1 MIVSLISFLESMI
14 FAFLTH
20 HHNGRTFPW
29 NQKIFQLPVLCPK
42 DQISRIQHLPKIVF
56 VTDKFNFIIYLLG
69 VVRVVYHCFFFP
81 AVGILKIKISSRSSP
96 FRNIIFRVGAP
107 RFRIHMIYFLNNS
120 LYHFSI
126 HQMFYDVYIG
136 VLRAIQNCFVATRRR
151 TMWWV
156 CGRVG
161 VYIRHASI
169 DRRERE
175 ISVGLYSIHDRPQTQ
190 SLTSS
195 DVMSG
200 TDE

>member
-1 MIVSLISFLESMI
+1 MKSENISVTCTMSKRSNIPYPAPPENCLRDWQIQFYNLPAGCRQSGISL
-14 FAFLTH
+14 
-20 HHNGRTFPW
+20 
-29 NQKIFQLPVLCPK
+29 
-42 DQISRIQHLPKIVF
+42 
-56 VTDKFNFIIYLLG
+56 
-69 VVRVVYHCFFFP
+69 FFFP

-151 TMWWV
+151 TMWRV